1 MFLHADRCFQPASDI
16 GDYDYEGVTVKPCPG
31 ALRNSRDQSSLRC
44 RCGCSQNQRALMPPA
59 TSIDD
64 CVGWHG
70 TGQLAL
76 PQWLAPRIGQA
87 APNLATGN
95 DVAVPNLRSERLG
108 QLV

>member
-1 MFLHADRCFQPASDI
+1 
-16 GDYDYEGVTVKPCPG
+16 
-31 ALRNSRDQSSLRC
+31 
-44 RCGCSQNQRALMPPA
+44 MPPA